1 MNRFAIALSLTSL
14 AMAACGGDDH
24 DDADAADV
32 EACEHLA
39 EGPYEDVFAAA
50 DADAPPAVSNDHT
63 AYAILLPDG
72 APGYVSFAAAEA
84 TDYIFFFNQDVD
96 LALTTADGD
105 PLPIEASTTSSAAC
119 TTIKG
124 RHVVELPVGTAVLE
138 LGPVTGE
145 LNLVIEEAAGHA
157 HE

>member
-1 MNRFAIALSLTSL
+1 MKKQTFATFAIALSLI
-14 AMAACGGDDH
+14 ACGGDDH
-24 DDADAADV
+24 DDTDAADV